1 MLFKEFIVGSIRLI
15 TKGSK
20 AYWAWISA
28 LLVLIVIGV
37 VTYTGQAH
45 YGLIKTSMRDEVSW
59 GFYIGNFTF
68 MVGIAAAAIML
79 VVPAYIYNWKPIKEI
94 VILGE
99 LLAISAIVMC
109 ILFIIVDM
117 GRPERLWHMIPLIGK
132 LRLGQS
138 ILAWDSLALSFYL
151 ILNFVIVSHIL
162 FRAFK
167 IKDYSRKYV
176 IPLVLL
182 SIPAGIAIHTIT
194 AFLYNGIAA
203 RPFWNSAI
211 LAPKFLASAFCSGP
225 AIMIIL
231 FQVLRRTTR
240 LKIEDGAIWT
250 LAELMAYTMFFNL
263 FLTGAEIFK
272 EAYSNTEHKVFT
284 DYLYF
289 GIGEHRKIVPYGWLA
304 IAFDTIAFFLFLI
317 PKTRKNYITLN
328 IGAVL
333 IYSGVYIEK
342 GIGLIIPGFTPDTL
356 GEIYEYFPSRT
367 EIFITIGIF
376 STGFLIYTL
385 MLKVAVPII
394 MGEFNFK
401 RSEKQKLKVRQ
412 VTSLKTSQ

>member
-1 MLFKEFIVGSIRLI
+1 MHLKEFILGSIRLI
-15 TKGSK
+15 FRGSK

-28 LLVLIVIGV
+28 LCILIVIGIV
-37 VTYTGQAH
+37 SYYGQATE
-45 YGLIKTSMRDEVSW
+45 GLITTSMRDQVSW

-109 ILFIIVDM
+109 LLFILVDM
-117 GRPERLWHMIPLIGK
+117 GHPERFWHMIPGIGK

-138 ILAWDSLALSFYL
+138 ILAWDSVALTFYL

-167 IKDYSRKYV
+167 IKDYSKKYV
-176 IPLVLL
+176 IPLILL

-231 FQVLRRTTR
+231 FQVLRKTTK
-240 LKIEDGAIWT
+240 LHIEDRALWT

-272 EAYSNTEHKVFT
+272 EAYSNTEHRVFT
-284 DYLYF
+284 EYLYF
-289 GIGEHRKIVPYGWLA
+289 GIGEHNKIVPFGWLA
-304 IAFDTIAFFLFLI
+304 LIFDVIAFILFLV
-317 PKTRKNYITLN
+317 PKTRKNFVTLN

-333 IYSGVYIEK
+333 IYLGVYIEK
-342 GIGLIIPGFTPDTL
+342 GIGLIIPGFTPDVL
-356 GEIYEYFPSRT
+356 GEIYEYFPSAT
-367 EIFITIGIF
+367 EIFVTIGIF

-394 MGEFNFK
+394 LGEFNYK
-401 RSEKQKLKVRQ
+401 RVQK
-412 VTSLKTSQ
+412 

>member
-1 MLFKEFIVGSIRLI
+1 MHLKEFIIGSIKLI
-15 TKGSK
+15 FRGSK
-20 AYWAWISA
+20 IYWAWISF
-28 LLVLIVIGV
+28 LMVLIVIGIAS
-37 VTYTGQAH
+37 YYNQAVD
-45 YGLIKTSMRDEVSW
+45 GLITTSMRDQVSW

-68 MVGIAAAAIML
+68 LVGIAAAAIML
-79 VVPAYIYNWKPIKEI
+79 VVPAYIYNMKSLKEI
-94 VILGE
+94 VVLGE
-99 LLAISAIVMC
+99 LLAISSIIMC
-109 ILFIIVDM
+109 LLFILVDM
-117 GRPERLWHMIPLIGK
+117 GHPERFWHMIPFIGK

-138 ILAWDSLALSFYL
+138 ILAWDSLALTFYL
-151 ILNFVIVSHIL
+151 LLNFVIVSHIL

-167 IKDYSRKYV
+167 IKEYSKKYV
-176 IPLVLL
+176 VPLILL
-182 SIPAGIAIHTIT
+182 SIPAGIAIHTVT

-225 AIMIIL
+225 ALMIIL
-231 FQVLRRTTR
+231 FQILRKNTK
-240 LKIEDGAIWT
+240 LHIEDKAIWK

-272 EAYSNTEHKVFT
+272 EVYSNTEHRVFT

-289 GIGEHRKIVPYGWLA
+289 GIGEHNKIVPFGWMALV
-304 IAFDTIAFFLFLI
+304 FDVIAFFLFLI
-317 PKTRKNYITLN
+317 PWTRKNFITLN

-333 IYSGVYIEK
+333 IYFGVYIEK
-342 GIGLIIPGFTPDTL
+342 GIGLIIPGFTPDVL

-367 EIFITIGIF
+367 EIFVTMGIF

-394 MGEFNFK
+394 LGEFNYK
-401 RSEKQKLKVRQ
+401 RVQK
-412 VTSLKTSQ
+412 

>member
-1 MLFKEFIVGSIRLI
+1 MHLKEFILGSIKLIFRGSKFYWSWIAVLLVFIIAGIVSYTHQAADGLI
-15 TKGSK
+15 T
-20 AYWAWISA
+20 
-28 LLVLIVIGV
+28 
-37 VTYTGQAH
+37 
-45 YGLIKTSMRDEVSW
+45 TSMRDQVSW

-79 VVPAYIYNWKPIKEI
+79 VIPAYIYNWKPLKEI

-109 ILFIIVDM
+109 VLFIIVDM
-117 GRPERLWHMIPLIGK
+117 GQPGRLWHMIPVVGK

-138 ILAWDSLALSFYL
+138 ILAWDSVALTFYL
-151 ILNFVIVSHIL
+151 ILNFVIVTHIL

-167 IKDYSRKYV
+167 IKDYSKKYV
-176 IPLVLL
+176 VPLILL

-231 FQVLRRTTR
+231 FQVLRKTTK
-240 LKIEDGAIWT
+240 LHIEDRAIWT

-263 FLTGAEIFK
+263 FLTGAEVFK
-272 EAYSNTEHKVFT
+272 EAYSNTEHRVFT

-289 GIGEHRKIVPYGWLA
+289 GIGEHNTIVPFGWTALLFDV
-304 IAFDTIAFFLFLI
+304 IAFVLFLV
-317 PKTRKNYITLN
+317 PATRKNFVTLN

-333 IYSGVYIEK
+333 IYFGVYIEK

-356 GEIYEYFPSRT
+356 GEIYEYFPSLS
-367 EIFITIGIF
+367 EILITMGIF
-376 STGFLIYTL
+376 SIGFLIYTV

-394 MGEFNFK
+394 LGEFNYK
-401 RSEKQKLKVRQ
+401 KIS
-412 VTSLKTSQ
+412 

>member
-1 MLFKEFIVGSIRLI
+1 MHLREFIFGSFRAI

-20 AYWAWISA
+20 AYWAWVSLLLLLMA
-28 LLVLIVIGV
+28 LGIASYVK
-37 VTYTGQAH
+37 QSQ
-45 YGLIKTSMRDEVSW
+45 YGLIATSMRDQVSW

-68 MVGIAAAAIML
+68 LVGVAAAAIML
-79 VVPAYIYNWKPIKEI
+79 VIPAYVYNWKPLKEI

-99 LLAISAIVMC
+99 LLAVSAIIMC
-109 ILFIIVDM
+109 LLFILVDM
-117 GRPERLWHMIPLIGK
+117 GHPERFWHMFPIIGR

-138 ILAWDSLALSFYL
+138 LLSWDSVVLTLYLAL
-151 ILNFVIVSHIL
+151 NFIIVTHFL
-162 FRAFK
+162 YRAFH
-167 IKDYSRKYV
+167 IKPYSKRYI

-182 SIPAGIAIHTIT
+182 SIPAGIGIHTIT

-203 RPFWNSAI
+203 RPFWNNAI

-225 AIMIIL
+225 AIMLIL

-240 LKIEDGAIWT
+240 LEIEDRALWT
-250 LAELMAYTMFFNL
+250 VAELMAYTMFFNL
-263 FLTGAEIFK
+263 FLTGAEIYK
-272 EAYSNTEHKVFT
+272 EAYSDTEHRLFT

-289 GIGEHRKIVPYGWLA
+289 GIGDHNKIVPFGWLA
-304 IAFDTIAFFLFLI
+304 LICDFIAFILFLI
-317 PKTRKNYITLN
+317 PKTRKNLITLN

-342 GIGLIIPGFTPDTL
+342 GIGLIIPGFTPSTL
-356 GEIYEYFPSRT
+356 GEIYEYFPSKT

-376 STGFLIYTL
+376 SAGFLLYTF

-394 MGEFNFK
+394 LGELNYK
-401 RSEKQKLKVRQ
+401 TYSYRSDSVGLREAAE
-412 VTSLKTSQ
+412 

>member
-1 MLFKEFIVGSIRLI
+1 MHLKEFVIGSIKEI
-15 TKGSK
+15 TRGSK
-20 AYWAWISA
+20 AYWAWISF
-28 LLVLIVIGV
+28 LLLFIVIGIV
-37 VTYTGQAH
+37 SYVGQVKD
-45 YGLIKTSMRDEVSW
+45 GLITTSMRDQVSW

-79 VVPAYIYNWKPIKEI
+79 VIPAYVYNWKPIKEI

-99 LLAISAIVMC
+99 LLAVSAIVMC
-109 ILFIIVDM
+109 LLFILVDM
-117 GRPERLWHMIPLIGK
+117 GHPERFWHMIPGIGR

-138 ILAWDSLALSFYL
+138 ILAWDSVALTFYL

-162 FRAFK
+162 FRAFR

-176 IPLVLL
+176 IPLILL

-231 FQVLRRTTR
+231 FQVLRKTTK
-240 LKIEDGAIWT
+240 LHIEDRAIWT

-272 EAYSNTEHKVFT
+272 EAYSNTEHRVFT
-284 DYLYF
+284 EYLYF
-289 GIGEHRKIVPYGWLA
+289 GIGEHNKIVPYGWLA
-304 IAFDTIAFFLFLI
+304 LTFDTIAFILFLV
-317 PKTRKNYITLN
+317 PRTRKNYITLN

-333 IYSGVYIEK
+333 IYLGVYIEK
-342 GIGLIIPGFTPDTL
+342 GIGLIIPGFTPDVL

-367 EIFITIGIF
+367 EILVTAGIF
-376 STGFLIYTL
+376 SAGFLLYTL

-394 MGEFNFK
+394 MGELSYK
-401 RSEKQKLKVRQ
+401 KATL
-412 VTSLKTSQ
+412 

>member
-1 MLFKEFIVGSIRLI
+1 MHLKEFIIGSIKLI
-15 TKGSK
+15 SKGSK
-20 AYWAWISA
+20 AYWAWIFT
-28 LLVLIVIGV
+28 LLILIVIGIV
-37 VTYTGQAH
+37 SYYGQASN
-45 YGLIKTSMRDEVSW
+45 GLITTSMRDEVSW

-79 VVPAYIYNWKPIKEI
+79 VIPAYIYNWKPIKEI

-99 LLAISAIVMC
+99 LLAISAIIMC
-109 ILFIIVDM
+109 LLFILVDM
-117 GRPERLWHMIPLIGK
+117 GHPERFWHMIPGIGK

-138 ILAWDSLALSFYL
+138 ILAWDSVALTFYL
-151 ILNFVIVSHIL
+151 VLNFIIVSHIL

-167 IKDYSRKYV
+167 IQNYSKKYA
-176 IPLVLL
+176 IPLTLL

-231 FQVLRRTTR
+231 FQVLRKTTK
-240 LKIEDGAIWT
+240 LHIEDRAIWT

-272 EAYSNTEHKVFT
+272 EVYSNTEHRVFT
-284 DYLYF
+284 EYLYF
-289 GIGEHRKIVPYGWLA
+289 GIGEHNKIVPFGWMA
-304 IAFDTIAFFLFLI
+304 IIFDVIAFVLFLV
-317 PKTRKNYITLN
+317 PKTRKNFITLN

-333 IYSGVYIEK
+333 IYFGVYIEK
-342 GIGLIIPGFTPDTL
+342 GIGLIIPGFTPDVL
-356 GEIYEYFPSRT
+356 GEIYEYFPSST
-367 EIFITIGIF
+367 EILVTVGIF

-385 MLKVAVPII
+385 MLKIAVPII
-394 MGEFNFK
+394 LGEFNYK
-401 RSEKQKLKVRQ
+401 KSP
-412 VTSLKTSQ
+412 

>member
-1 MLFKEFIVGSIRLI
+1 MYLKEFIIGSIKLI
-15 TKGSK
+15 FRGSK
-20 AYWAWISA
+20 LYWAWISI
-28 LLVLIVIGV
+28 LLVLIIIGIAS
-37 VTYTGQAH
+37 YYNQAVN
-45 YGLIKTSMRDEVSW
+45 GLITTSMRDQVSW

-68 MVGIAAAAIML
+68 LVGIAAAAIML
-79 VVPAYIYNWKPIKEI
+79 VVPAYIYNWKPLKEI

-109 ILFIIVDM
+109 LLFILVDM
-117 GRPERLWHMIPLIGK
+117 GHPERFWHMIPFIGK

-138 ILAWDSLALSFYL
+138 ILAWDSVALTFYL
-151 ILNFVIVSHIL
+151 MLNFIIASHIL

-167 IKDYSRKYV
+167 IKEYSKKYV
-176 IPLVLL
+176 VPLILL

-194 AFLYNGIAA
+194 AFLYNGIPG

-225 AIMIIL
+225 ALMIIL
-231 FQVLRRTTR
+231 FQLLRKSTK
-240 LKIEDGAIWT
+240 LHIEDKAIWT

-272 EAYSNTEHKVFT
+272 EVYSNTEHRVFT

-289 GIGEHRKIVPYGWLA
+289 GIGEHNKIVLFGWVA
-304 IAFDTIAFFLFLI
+304 IIFDVIAFVLFLV
-317 PKTRKNYITLN
+317 PKTRKNFITLN

-333 IYSGVYIEK
+333 IYFGVYIEK

-356 GEIYEYFPSRT
+356 GEIYEYFPSSS
-367 EIFITIGIF
+367 EIFITMGVF
-376 STGFLIYTL
+376 SIGFLLYTL

-394 MGEFNFK
+394 LGEFNYK
-401 RSEKQKLKVRQ
+401 KIS
-412 VTSLKTSQ
+412 

>member
-1 MLFKEFIVGSIRLI
+1 MHLKEFVIGSIKTIFTGSRL
-15 TKGSK
+15 
-20 AYWAWISA
+20 YWAWVSF
-28 LLVLIVIGV
+28 LLLLIVIGIAS
-37 VTYTGQAH
+37 YYNQAAN
-45 YGLIKTSMRDEVSW
+45 GLITTSMRDQVSW

-68 MVGIAAAAIML
+68 LVGVAAAAIML
-79 VVPAYIYNWKPIKEI
+79 VIPAYVYNWKPLKEI

-99 LLAISAIVMC
+99 LLAISAIIMC
-109 ILFIIVDM
+109 LLFILVDM
-117 GRPERLWHMIPLIGK
+117 GHPERFWHMFPFVGK

-138 ILAWDSLALSFYL
+138 ILSWDSVVLTFYL
-151 ILNFVIVSHIL
+151 VLNFVIASHIL
-162 FRAFK
+162 FRAFR

-176 IPLVLL
+176 IPLILL

-240 LKIEDGAIWT
+240 LKIEDRALWK

-272 EAYSNTEHKVFT
+272 EVYSDTEHKLFT
-284 DYLYF
+284 EYLYF
-289 GIGEHRKIVPYGWLA
+289 GIGEHNKIVPYGWLA
-304 IAFDTIAFFLFLI
+304 IIFDTIAFILFLV
-317 PKTRKNYITLN
+317 PATRKNIITLN
-328 IGAVL
+328 LGAVL
-333 IYSGVYIEK
+333 IYAGVYIEK

-376 STGFLIYTL
+376 SVGFLIYTL
-385 MLKVAVPII
+385 LLKVAVPII
-394 MGEFNFK
+394 LGELTYKTYSK
-401 RSEKQKLKVRQ
+401 RPG
-412 VTSLKTSQ
+412 

>member
-1 MLFKEFIVGSIRLI
+1 MHLKEFIIGSIKAI
-15 TKGSK
+15 FKGSK
-20 AYWAWISA
+20 AYWAWVSV
-28 LLVLIVIGV
+28 LLILII
-37 VTYTGQAH
+37 TGIVSYYHQAAD
-45 YGLIKTSMRDEVSW
+45 GLITTSMRDQVSW

-99 LLAISAIVMC
+99 LLAISAIIMC
-109 ILFIIVDM
+109 LLFILVDM
-117 GRPERLWHMIPLIGK
+117 GHPERFWHMIPLIGK

-138 ILAWDSLALSFYL
+138 ILAWDSVALTFYL
-151 ILNFVIVSHIL
+151 ILNFIIVSHIL
-162 FRAFK
+162 FRAFR
-167 IKDYSRKYV
+167 IKEYSKKYV
-176 IPLVLL
+176 IPLILL

-231 FQVLRRTTR
+231 FQVLRKTTK
-240 LKIEDGAIWT
+240 LHIEDRALWK

-272 EAYSNTEHKVFT
+272 EVYSDTEHRVFT
-284 DYLYF
+284 EYLYF
-289 GIGEHRKIVPYGWLA
+289 GIGEHNKIVPFGWMA
-304 IAFDTIAFFLFLI
+304 IIFDVIAFFLFLI
-317 PKTRKNYITLN
+317 PSTRKNLITLN

-333 IYSGVYIEK
+333 IYFGVYIEK
-342 GIGLIIPGFTPDTL
+342 GIGLIIPGFTPDVL
-356 GEIYEYFPSRT
+356 GEIYEYFPSAT
-367 EIFITIGIF
+367 EIFVTIGIF
-376 STGFLIYTL
+376 SAGFLIYTL
-385 MLKVAVPII
+385 MLKIAVPII
-394 MGEFNFK
+394 LGDFNYK
-401 RSEKQKLKVRQ
+401 KIP
-412 VTSLKTSQ
+412 

>member
-1 MLFKEFIVGSIRLI
+1 MHLKEFIIGSIKTI
-15 TKGSK
+15 FKGSRV
-20 AYWAWISA
+20 YWAWIS
-28 LLVLIVIGV
+28 LLLIFVVIGLV
-37 VTYTGQAH
+37 SYYKQASD
-45 YGLIKTSMRDEVSW
+45 GLITTSMRDQVSW

-68 MVGIAAAAIML
+68 MVGVAAAAIML
-79 VVPAYIYNWKPIKEI
+79 VIPAYIYNWKPLKEI

-99 LLAISAIVMC
+99 LLAISSIVMC
-109 ILFIIVDM
+109 LLFILVDM
-117 GRPERLWHMIPLIGK
+117 GHPERFWHMFPFIGK
-132 LRLGQS
+132 LRLGNS
-138 ILAWDSLALSFYL
+138 ILSWDSVVLSFYL
-151 ILNFVIVSHIL
+151 LLNFVIVSHFL
-162 FRAFK
+162 FRAFRL
-167 IKDYSRKYV
+167 KDYSKKYV

-182 SIPAGIAIHTIT
+182 SVPAGIAIHTIT

-231 FQVLRRTTR
+231 FQVLRKTTR
-240 LKIEDGAIWT
+240 LQIEDKALWK

-272 EAYSNTEHKVFT
+272 EAYSDTEHKLFT

-289 GIGEHRKIVPYGWLA
+289 GIGEHNKIVPYGWLA
-304 IAFDTIAFFLFLI
+304 LIFDTIAFILFLV
-317 PKTRKNYITLN
+317 PATRKNFITLN
-328 IGAVL
+328 LGALL
-333 IYSGVYIEK
+333 IYAGVYIEK

-376 STGFLIYTL
+376 SAGFLLYTL
-385 MLKVAVPII
+385 LLKVAVPII
-394 MGEFNFK
+394 LGELHYK
-401 RSEKQKLKVRQ
+401 KLP
-412 VTSLKTSQ
+412 

>member
-1 MLFKEFIVGSIRLI
+1 MHLKEFILGSIKLI
-15 TKGSK
+15 FRGSK
-20 AYWAWISA
+20 FYWSWIA
-28 LLVLIVIGV
+28 LLLVLITAGIVS
-37 VTYTGQAH
+37 YTHQAAD
-45 YGLIKTSMRDEVSW
+45 GLIATSMRDQVSW

-79 VVPAYIYNWKPIKEI
+79 VIPAYIYNWKPLKEI

-99 LLAISAIVMC
+99 LLAISAIIMC
-109 ILFIIVDM
+109 VFFIIVDM
-117 GRPERLWHMIPLIGK
+117 GRPDRLWHMIPIIGK

-138 ILAWDSLALSFYL
+138 ILAWDSVALTFYL
-151 ILNFVIVSHIL
+151 ILNFIIVSHIL
-162 FRAFK
+162 FRAFR
-167 IKDYSRKYV
+167 IKVYSKKYV
-176 IPLVLL
+176 VPLILL

-194 AFLYNGIAA
+194 AFLYNGMAA

-231 FQVLRRTTR
+231 FQVLRKTTK
-240 LKIEDGAIWT
+240 LHIEDKAIWT

-272 EAYSNTEHKVFT
+272 EVYSNTEHRVFT

-289 GIGEHRKIVPYGWLA
+289 GIGGHNKIVLFGWMA
-304 IAFDTIAFFLFLI
+304 IIFDVIAFVLFLV
-317 PKTRKNYITLN
+317 PKTRKNFITLN

-333 IYSGVYIEK
+333 IYFGVYIEK

-356 GEIYEYFPSRT
+356 GEIYEYFPSFS
-367 EIFITIGIF
+367 EIFITMGIF
-376 STGFLIYTL
+376 SAGFLVYTL

-394 MGEFNFK
+394 LGEFNYK
-401 RSEKQKLKVRQ
+401 KNL
-412 VTSLKTSQ
+412 

>member
-1 MLFKEFIVGSIRLI
+1 MHLKEFIIGSIKLI
-15 TKGSK
+15 FSGSK

-28 LLVLIVIGV
+28 LLILIVIGIV
-37 VTYTGQAH
+37 SYYGQASN
-45 YGLIKTSMRDEVSW
+45 GLITTSMRDEVSW

-79 VVPAYIYNWKPIKEI
+79 VVPAYIYDWKPIKEI

-99 LLAISAIVMC
+99 LLAISAIIMC
-109 ILFIIVDM
+109 LLFILVDM
-117 GRPERLWHMIPLIGK
+117 GHPERFWHMIPGIGK

-138 ILAWDSLALSFYL
+138 ILAWDSVALTFYL
-151 ILNFVIVSHIL
+151 ILNFIIVSHIL

-167 IKDYSRKYV
+167 IQNYSKKYAV
-176 IPLVLL
+176 PLILL

-231 FQVLRRTTR
+231 FQVLRKTTK
-240 LKIEDGAIWT
+240 LHIENRAIWT

-272 EAYSNTEHKVFT
+272 EVYSNTEHRVFT
-284 DYLYF
+284 EYLYF
-289 GIGEHRKIVPYGWLA
+289 GIGEHNKIVPFGWMA
-304 IAFDTIAFFLFLI
+304 IIFDVIAFVLFLV
-317 PKTRKNYITLN
+317 PKTRKNFITLN

-333 IYSGVYIEK
+333 IYFGVYIEK
-342 GIGLIIPGFTPDTL
+342 GIGLIIPGFTPDVL
-356 GEIYEYFPSRT
+356 GEIYEYFPSST
-367 EIFITIGIF
+367 EILVTIGIF

-385 MLKVAVPII
+385 MLKIAVPII
-394 MGEFNFK
+394 LGEFNYRK
-401 RSEKQKLKVRQ
+401 RP
-412 VTSLKTSQ
+412 

>member
-1 MLFKEFIVGSIRLI
+1 MHLKEFIIGSIKLI
-15 TKGSK
+15 FKGSK

-28 LLVLIVIGV
+28 LMILIVIGIV
-37 VTYTGQAH
+37 SYYGQASN
-45 YGLIKTSMRDEVSW
+45 GLITTSMRDEVSW

-79 VVPAYIYNWKPIKEI
+79 VIPAYIYNWKPIKEI

-99 LLAISAIVMC
+99 LLAISAIIMC
-109 ILFIIVDM
+109 LLFILVDM
-117 GRPERLWHMIPLIGK
+117 GHPERFWHMIPGIGK

-138 ILAWDSLALSFYL
+138 ILAWDSVALTFYL
-151 ILNFVIVSHIL
+151 ILNFIIVSHIL

-167 IKDYSRKYV
+167 IKDYSKKYAV
-176 IPLVLL
+176 PLILL

-231 FQVLRRTTR
+231 FQILRKTTK
-240 LKIEDGAIWT
+240 LHIEDRAIWT

-272 EAYSNTEHKVFT
+272 EVYSNTEHRVFT
-284 DYLYF
+284 EYLYF
-289 GIGEHRKIVPYGWLA
+289 GIREHNKIVPFGWMA
-304 IAFDTIAFFLFLI
+304 IIFDVIAFVLFLV
-317 PKTRKNYITLN
+317 PKTRKNFITLN

-333 IYSGVYIEK
+333 IYFGVYIEK
-342 GIGLIIPGFTPDTL
+342 GIGLIIPGFTPDVL
-356 GEIYEYFPSRT
+356 GEIYEYFPSST
-367 EIFITIGIF
+367 EILVTVGIF

-385 MLKVAVPII
+385 MLKIAVPII
-394 MGEFNFK
+394 LGEFNYK
-401 RSEKQKLKVRQ
+401 KSP
-412 VTSLKTSQ
+412 